1 MKEMNSMEV
10 WKMAESVEGVT
21 KGWLRAWLPLRPEKV
36 APVLAAG
43 WDERDHARRLAD
55 LHAECDALRGR
66 MGRGRYSA

>member
-1 MKEMNSMEV
+1 MEV

-21 KGWLRAWLPLRPEKV
+21 KGWLRAWLPGRMALSSAVRN
-36 APVLAAG
+36 
-43 WDERDHARRLAD
+43 ERDHARRLAD